1 MTILKSKHLFVLLF
15 SLFCTTLFS
24 CKGKVNSQ
32 KKVHT
37 VKLPGIEKTDEN
49 LINVYFQN
57 QPEDSIWKEDILTFY
72 KQRNYLLAWSYKGK
86 FIPQANYVINMI
98 KNIDEEGF
106 SMECFPT
113 NDIWHHYIELS
124 DHQESIDPEHIKDRE
139 EFDIF
144 LSITFFK
151 YARKIWTGINN
162 PEKYDWFITKKTIN
176 ERVLLTSIL
185 NANLDSAFS
194 ASKLHPL
201 HKQYNLLKKTLI
213 QYRKI
218 ARQGGWGTI
227 AKSSHNIKPGDTSSI
242 IKQLRYRL
250 SFESKITKADT
261 SYYFDPTLAVAL
273 KKFQFC
279 HGLDTTGIIDAHTLA
294 ELNVPVEKRILQISA
309 NMERWRWLPEKGG
322 DLYLAI
328 NIPEYALHIY
338 ENNEHAWQMNVIV
351 GKSLSHTPI
360 FSNEIQFLVFNPSW
374 NVPKSIAVKEFLP
387 SQKKDSAYL
396 SRHNMQVFV
405 GSKLNAPV
413 HPDSIIWH
421 TINEHNFNLTFI
433 QPPGPENPL
442 GKVKF
447 LFPNTFDVYLHD
459 TPAKH
464 LFTQKER
471 GFSHG
476 CIRLEEPMKLAQ
488 YLLEKQGMWKEK
500 EMNKILATDKEVYM
514 KLKKK
519 VPVYI
524 VYFTTWTDSK
534 ENVHFRK
541 DIYGLDQRLID
552 ELNF

>member
-1 MTILKSKHLFVLLF
+1 MKSKHLLFLLF
-15 SLFCTTLFS
+15 TFISIIILS

-37 VKLPGIEKTDEN
+37 VKLPGIERTDEN
-49 LINVYFQN
+49 LINLYFQN
-57 QPEDSIWKEDILTFY
+57 QPEDTIWREDILTFY
-72 KQRNYLLAWSYKGK
+72 KNRNYKLAWSYKGK

-113 NDIWHHYIELS
+113 NDIWHHYIQLS
-124 DHQESIDPEHIKDRE
+124 DYQKSILPEHIKARE

-151 YARKIWTGINN
+151 YARKIWAGINN

-176 ERVLLTSIL
+176 ERELLMSIL
-185 NANLDSAFS
+185 KAELDSTFS
-194 ASKLHPL
+194 ASKFHPL
-201 HKQYNLLKKTLI
+201 HRQYKLLKETLI

-218 ARQGGWGTI
+218 ARQGGWGNIT
-227 AKSSHNIKPGDTSSI
+227 KSTYKIKPGDTSSI

-250 SFESKITKADT
+250 AFESKVLKADT
-261 SYYFDPTLAVAL
+261 SNYFDSTLVFAL

-279 HGLDTTGIIDAHTLA
+279 HGLETTGILDSYTID
-294 ELNVPVEKRILQISA
+294 ELNIPVEKRILQISA
-309 NMERWRWLPEKGG
+309 NMERWRWLPEKGS

-328 NIPEYALHIY
+328 NIPEFALHVY
-338 ENNEHAWQMNVIV
+338 EENKHAWQMNVIV
-351 GKSLSHTPI
+351 GKTLSHTPI

-374 NVPKSIAVKEFLP
+374 NVPKSIAVKELLP
-387 SQKKDSAYL
+387 LQKKDPAYL
-396 SRHNMQVFV
+396 TRNNMQVFM
-405 GSKLNAPV
+405 SNKLNTPI

-421 TINEHNFNLTFI
+421 SINEQNFNLTFI
-433 QPPGPENPL
+433 QTPGPENPL

-500 EMNKILATDKEVYM
+500 EINKLLEMDKEVYM

-524 VYFTTWTDSK
+524 VYFTTWMDSN

-541 DIYGLDQRLID
+541 DIYGLDQKLID

>member
-1 MTILKSKHLFVLLF
+1 MI
-15 SLFCTTLFS
+15 LFS

-32 KKVHT
+32 KKVHS

-49 LINVYFQN
+49 LINLYFHN
-57 QPEDSIWKEDILTFY
+57 QPEDSIWKEDVHAFY
-72 KQRNYLLAWSYKGK
+72 KKRNYKLAWSYKGK

-98 KNIDEEGF
+98 KHIDEEGF

-113 NDIWHHYIELS
+113 NDIWHHYIQLS
-124 DHQESIDPEHIKDRE
+124 DYQKSIQPEHIKARE

-151 YARKIWTGINN
+151 YARKIWAGINN
-162 PEKYDWFITKKTIN
+162 PEKYDWFISKKTIN
-176 ERVLLTSIL
+176 ERELLSSVLK
-185 NANLDSAFS
+185 ADLDSNFS
-194 ASKLHPL
+194 ASKFHPL

-213 QYRKI
+213 EYRKI
-218 ARQGGWGTI
+218 ARQGGWGNI
-227 AKSSHNIKPGDTSSI
+227 AKSTYNIKPGDTSEI

-250 SFESKITKADT
+250 SFENKTLKVDT
-261 SYYFDPTLAVAL
+261 SSYFDSTLLKAL

-279 HGLDTTGIIDAHTLA
+279 HGLDTTGILDPFTTD
-294 ELNVPVEKRILQISA
+294 ELNIPVEKRILQISA

-328 NIPEYALHIY
+328 NIPEYALHVY
-338 ENNEHAWQMNVIV
+338 EDNKHVWQMNVIV
-351 GKSLSHTPI
+351 GKTLSHTPI

-374 NVPKSIAVKEFLP
+374 NVPKSIAIKELLP
-387 SQKKDSAYL
+387 MQKKDPAYL
-396 SRHNMQVFV
+396 SSHHMQIFL
-405 GSKLNAPV
+405 GNKLNNPV
-413 HPDSIIWH
+413 HPDSIVWH
-421 TINEHNFNLTFI
+421 SINEQNFNLTFI
-433 QPPGPENPL
+433 QTPGPENPL

-459 TPAKH
+459 TPSKY

-488 YLLEKQGMWKEK
+488 YLLEQQGMWKEK
-500 EMNKILATDKEVYM
+500 EINKLLGKEKEVFM

-524 VYFTTWTDSK
+524 VYFTTWMDGK

-541 DIYGLDQRLID
+541 DIYGLDKKLID

>member
-1 MTILKSKHLFVLLF
+1 MTFVKSKYLVLLLF
-15 SLFCTTLFS
+15 SLHSIILFS

-49 LINVYFQN
+49 LINLYFQN

-72 KQRNYLLAWSYKGK
+72 KKRNYKLAWSYKGK
-86 FIPQANYVINMI
+86 FIPQANYTINMI
-98 KNIDEEGF
+98 KHIDEEGF

-113 NDIWHHYIELS
+113 NDIWHHYIQLS
-124 DHQESIDPEHIKDRE
+124 DYQKSTHPEHIKARE

-151 YARKIWTGINN
+151 YARKIWAGINN

-176 ERVLLTSIL
+176 ERELLTSIL
-185 NANLDSAFS
+185 KANLDSSFS
-194 ASKLHPL
+194 ASKFHPL

-218 ARQGGWGTI
+218 ARQGGWGNVTKSTI
-227 AKSSHNIKPGDTSSI
+227 NIKPGDTSEI

-250 SFESKITKADT
+250 SFESKTLKSDT
-261 SYYFDPTLAVAL
+261 SAFFDSTLVIAL

-279 HGLDTTGIIDAHTLA
+279 HGLDTSGILDALTTD
-294 ELNVPVEKRILQISA
+294 ELNIPVEKRILQISA

-328 NIPEYALHIY
+328 NIPEYALHVY
-338 ENNEHAWQMNVIV
+338 EDNKHAWQMNVIV
-351 GKSLSHTPI
+351 GKTLSHTPI

-374 NVPKSIAVKEFLP
+374 NVPKSIAVKELLP
-387 SQKKDSAYL
+387 MQKKDPAYL
-396 SRHNMQVFV
+396 SSHHMQIFL
-405 GSKLNAPV
+405 GNKLNNPV
-413 HPDSIIWH
+413 HPDSIVWH
-421 TINEHNFNLTFI
+421 SINEQNFNLTFI
-433 QPPGPENPL
+433 QTPGPENPL

-459 TPAKH
+459 TPSKH

-488 YLLEKQGMWKEK
+488 YLLEQQGMWKEK
-500 EMNKILATDKEVYM
+500 EINKLLGMEKEVFM

-524 VYFTTWTDSK
+524 VYFTTWMDSK

-541 DIYGLDQRLID
+541 DIYGLDQKLID